1 VVRRL
6 GGVALTFDLGGHG
19 ESEGDDASLSVAEH

>member
-19 ESEGDDASLSVAEH
+19 ESEGDDASLSIAEH